1 MAELN
6 PYPFAALIRRAF
18 GELEAQGSI
27 FDLPA
32 RKFATGSA
40 DHDLSVGF
48 HGRVAASPLGPAAGP
63 HTQMAQNIAL
73 AWLGG
78 CRIFELKTVQIL
90 DELKIARPCIDM
102 QTIGYNIEWSQEL
115 KLEQSLDEY
124 VKASM
129 LIELLAASGK
139 IPMAPG
145 FDRFIF
151 DMSVGY
157 DLAGIKSERVQ
168 AFVDGMK
175 DATSVVER
183 LRAELP
189 KELGPLRD
197 LDFTTRLSDT
207 LTLSTFHGCPP
218 DEIERIIDFLLREKQ
233 LHCVVKL
240 NPTLNGPEGLRGLL
254 HDALGYDDVIVPD
267 HAFEDDTKWHQ
278 VEEFIPRLG
287 DTAAALGLGFGVKFS
302 NTLVCENRRD
312 FFPAAEKTMYMSGP
326 PLHVLAMKLV
336 QKFRGR
342 FGDRWPISFSAGID
356 KKNFPDALALGL
368 VPITTCSDLLL
379 PGGYGRA
386 EAYGTEATARM
397 DAVGAKD
404 VAGYVLRAYG
414 QAEAALD
421 GLGLDDAGRGR
432 ALAALAASEDLT
444 AALGEDVVARWVSA
458 ARLKNTDAYVDGLE
472 NDARYSKAKNA
483 KVPKKI
489 GSRLW
494 LFECVTCDKCVP
506 VCPNDANFTVAIP
519 PMDLPILKA
528 TASAAGGFT
537 VRDEG
542 ATRLVQKHQIG
553 NFADFCNECGNCDV
567 FCPED
572 GGPYV
577 LKPRFFGSAEEWRRY
592 PTHDGFHVARHADRD
607 VVLARID
614 GAELT
619 LELGAELASMSG
631 AGYAVSFHPD
641 DPAGTLAGR
650 ADAGVEVDLAWFFV
664 LRELVRATLDAGEQT
679 WVSAA
684 ATV

>member
-1 MAELN
+1 MAELH

-18 GELEAQGSI
+18 GELESQGSI
-27 FDLPA
+27 FDLSA
-32 RKFATGSA
+32 RKFAAGSA
-40 DHDLSVGF
+40 DHDLSVTF
-48 HGRVAASPLGPAAGP
+48 HGRTAASPLGPAAGP
-63 HTQMAQNIAL
+63 HTQMAQNITL

-102 QTIGYNIEWSQEL
+102 QTIGYNVEWSQEL
-115 KLEQSLDEY
+115 KLEQSLEEY

-145 FDRFIF
+145 FDRFVF

-168 AFVDGMK
+168 AFIDGMK
-175 DATSVVER
+175 DASAVVER
-183 LRAELP
+183 LRAEIP
-189 KELGPLRD
+189 AEFGPLRD
-197 LDFTTRLSDT
+197 LDFTTKLSDT

-254 HDALGYDDVIVPD
+254 HDKMGYDDVIVPD

-278 VEEFIPRLG
+278 VEDFIPRLG
-287 DTAAALGLGFGVKFS
+287 ETADALGLGFGVKFS
-302 NTLVCENRRD
+302 NTLVCENHRG
-312 FFPAAEKTMYMSGP
+312 FFPDTEKTMYMSGP

-336 QKFRGR
+336 QKFRGT

-356 KKNFPDALALGL
+356 KKNFADALAIGL

-386 EAYGTEATARM
+386 EAYGKEAYARM
-397 DAVGAKD
+397 SQVGAKD
-404 VAGYVLRAYG
+404 VEGFILRAYG
-414 QAEAALD
+414 KAEAALD
-421 GLGLDDAGRGR
+421 AVGPDAGTRAK
-432 ALAALAASEDLT
+432 ALAALAAGDDLAAAVGEDL
-444 AALGEDVVARWVSA
+444 VARWVSA
-458 ARLKNTDAYVDGLE
+458 AQLLNTDAYVDGLE
-472 NDARYSKAKNA
+472 DDPRYGKAKNS
-483 KVPKKI
+483 KVPKKV
-489 GSRLW
+489 GSKLW

-506 VCPNDANFTVAIP
+506 VCPNDANFTLAIP
-519 PMDLPILKA
+519 PMDLPVLKA
-528 TASAAGGFT
+528 TAADGGFT

-542 ATRLVQKHQIG
+542 PMRLVQKHQIG

-577 LKPRFFGSAEEWRRY
+577 LKPRFFGSVDEWRRY
-592 PTHDGFHVARHADRD
+592 PDHDGFHVARHADRD
-607 VVLARID
+607 VVHARVD
-614 GAELT
+614 GAEMT
-619 LELGAELASMSG
+619 LELAAELAALSG
-631 AGYAVSFHPD
+631 TGYAVTFHPD
-641 DPAGTLAGR
+641 DPAGTLAGH
-650 ADAGVEVDLAWFFV
+650 AEPGVEVDLAWFFV
-664 LRELVRATLDAGEQT
+664 LRELLRATLDAGEQS

-684 ATV
+684 AGA

>member
-18 GELEAQGSI
+18 GELDSQGSI

-32 RKFATGSA
+32 KKFATGDA
-40 DHDLSVGF
+40 DRDMTVDF
-48 HGRVAASPLGPAAGP
+48 HGHTAASPLGPAAGP

-90 DELKIARPCIDM
+90 DELKIGRPCIDM

-115 KLEQSLDEY
+115 KLEQSLEEY

-139 IPMAPG
+139 IPMVEG
-145 FDRFIF
+145 FDRFVF

-157 DLAGIKSERVQ
+157 DLAGIKTERVQ
-168 AFVDGMK
+168 AFIDGMK
-175 DATSVVER
+175 DASAVVER
-183 LRAELP
+183 LRAEIP
-189 KELGPLRD
+189 AELGPLRD
-197 LDFTTRLSDT
+197 LDFKTKLSDT

-218 DEIERIIDFLLREKQ
+218 DEIERIIDFLLREKN
-233 LHCVVKL
+233 LHCIVKL
-240 NPTLNGPEGLRGLL
+240 NPTLNGPERLREIL
-254 HDALGYDDVIVPD
+254 HDTMGYDDVIVPD

-278 VEEFIPRLG
+278 VEDFIPRLG
-287 DTAAALGLGFGVKFS
+287 DTAAELGLGFGVKFS
-302 NTLVCENRRD
+302 NTLVCENHRD

-336 QKFRGR
+336 QKFRKT

-356 KKNFPDALALGL
+356 KKNFADAMAIGL

-386 EAYGTEATARM
+386 QAYGVQAAKQM
-397 DAVGAKD
+397 AKVGATD
-404 VAGYVLRAYG
+404 VTSFVLRAYG
-414 QAEAALD
+414 KAEAALD
-421 GLGLDDAGRGR
+421 TLGLDADAKR
-432 ALAALAASEDLT
+432 
-444 AALGEDVVARWVSA
+444 AALGALEAGGDLVASLGEDTVARWVSA
-458 ARLKNTDAYVDGLE
+458 ARLMNTDAYVDDL
-472 NDARYSKAKNA
+472 DRDPRYGKAKNS
-483 KVPKKI
+483 KVPNKI
-489 GSRLW
+489 GSKLW
-494 LFECVTCDKCVP
+494 LFECITCDKCVP
-506 VCPNDANFTVAIP
+506 VCPNDANFTLPMP

-528 TASAAGGFT
+528 TADAAGAFT

-542 ATRLVQKHQIG
+542 EMKLVQKHQIA

-577 LKPRFFGSAEEWRRY
+577 LKPRFFGTVDEWRRY
-592 PTHDGFHVARHADRD
+592 PTHDGFHVGRHADRD
-607 VVLARID
+607 VVHARVD
-614 GAELT
+614 GAEMT
-619 LELGAELASMSG
+619 LELGAELAALSG
-631 AGYAVSFHPD
+631 TGYTVTFHPD
-641 DPAGTLAGR
+641 DPAGTLAGT
-650 ADAGVEVDLAWFFV
+650 AEPGVEVDLAWYFV
-664 LRELVRATLDAGEQT
+664 LRELVRATLDSGEQS

-684 ATV
+684 AS